1 MGQTEPVELVEN
13 LKRGNFRTNVGIWR
27 MPLSQIGHEADIA
40 FRLDLGMFDA
50 SKEFLSKLPAK
61 TEYARLSVT
70 RLYEFLDETAN
81 RSDMRD
87 CVLICNFDLL
97 LAGLRKE
104 QERNQVWQ
112 DLYNRFPNRQH
123 ALLITIPETASHLL
137 PSDDMLEKWQKD
149 GRLS

>member
-1 MGQTEPVELVEN
+1 MGQTEPIELVEN

-27 MPLSQIGHEADIA
+27 MPLSKIGQEADIA
-40 FRLDLGMFDA
+40 LRLDLGVLDG
-50 SKEFLSKLPAK
+50 SKEYLSSLPAK

-70 RLYEFLDETAN
+70 RLYEFLDEIAN

-104 QERNQVWQ
+104 QDRNQVWQ

-123 ALLITIPETASHLL
+123 AMLIAIPETASHLL
-137 PSDDMLEKWQKD
+137 PSEDLLEKWQKD

>member
-1 MGQTEPVELVEN
+1 MGQTDPIKLVDN
-13 LKRGNFRTNVGIWR
+13 LKRGNLRTNVGVWR
-27 MPLSQIGHEADIA
+27 LPLSKIGQEADIA
-40 FRLDLGMFDA
+40 FRLDLGALDA
-50 SKEFLSKLPAK
+50 RKEFLSKLPAK

-70 RLYEFLDETAN
+70 RLYEFLDEIAN

-87 CVLICNFDLL
+87 CVLIYNFDLL

-104 QERNQVWQ
+104 LDRNQVWK

>member
-13 LKRGNFRTNVGIWR
+13 LKRGNFRSNVGIWR
-27 MPLSQIGHEADIA
+27 MPLSKIGQEADIA
-40 FRLDLGMFDA
+40 FRLDLGTLDT
-50 SKEFLSKLPAK
+50 SKEFLSTLPAK

-70 RLYEFLDETAN
+70 RLYEFLDEIAN

-104 QERNQVWQ
+104 QDRNQVWQ

-123 ALLITIPETASHLL
+123 ALLIAMPETASHLL
-137 PSDDMLEKWQKD
+137 PREDMLEKWQKD

>member
-1 MGQTEPVELVEN
+1 MGQIEPVELVEY

-27 MPLSQIGHEADIA
+27 IPLSKIGQEADIA
-40 FRLDLGMFDA
+40 FRLDLGMLDA
-50 SKEFLSKLPAK
+50 RKEFLSKLPAK

-70 RLYEFLDETAN
+70 RLYKFLDEIAD

-104 QERNQVWQ
+104 QDRNQVWQ

-123 ALLITIPETASHLL
+123 ALLIAIPETANHLL
-137 PSDDMLEKWQKD
+137 PSEDMLEKWQKD

>member
-13 LKRGNFRTNVGIWR
+13 LKRGNFRTNVGIWC

-40 FRLDLGMFDA
+40 FRLDLGMLDA

-81 RSDMRD
+81 RSDIRD
-87 CVLICNFDLL
+87 CVLIYNFDLL

-104 QERNQVWQ
+104 QDRNQVWQ

-123 ALLITIPETASHLL
+123 AFLITIPETASHLL